1 MSAWQFQIA
10 GQVTQVA
17 AHCKQLR
24 QIAPALQAAVVYF
37 SHKEIW
43 FHIQEFC
50 RANAFSA
57 RSG

>member
-1 MSAWQFQIA
+1 MSAVQFRIP
-10 GQVTQVA
+10 GQLTRVA
-17 AHCKQLR
+17 AHCKRLW

-37 SHKEIW
+37 SYREIR

-57 RSG
+57 RIG